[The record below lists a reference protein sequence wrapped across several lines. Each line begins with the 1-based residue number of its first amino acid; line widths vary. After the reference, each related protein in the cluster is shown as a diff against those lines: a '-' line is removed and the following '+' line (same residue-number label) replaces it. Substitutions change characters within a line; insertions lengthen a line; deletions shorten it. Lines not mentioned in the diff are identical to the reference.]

1 MPHATNQGDI
11 GNMKVLSVISAICL
25 VVLGSSWAAGQTA
38 RGNPREGQAV
48 YEKNCLRCHGNKLD
62 GNGPDS
68 QDLIVRPANLQSLM
82 SRSKTDWELLIA
94 ISNGVLFSPM
104 HSFRGKLTDQ
114 QMLDVLSYI
123 RTIAPLDV
131 VS

>member
-11 GNMKVLSVISAICL
+11 GNMKVLSVISAFGL

-68 QDLIVRPANLQSLM
+68 QDLIVRPANLQSIM

-104 HSFRGKLTDQ
+104 HGFRGKLTDQ

-123 RTIAPLDV
+123 RA
-131 VS
+131 VSPPDIVS

>member
-1 MPHATNQGDI
+1 
-11 GNMKVLSVISAICL
+11 MKVLSVISAVCL

-38 RGNPREGQAV
+38 RGNPKEGQAV
-48 YEKNCLRCHGNKLD
+48 YEKNCLRCHGDKLD
-62 GNGPDS
+62 GKGPES
-68 QDLIVRPANLQSLM
+68 QDLIVRPANLQSIM
-82 SRSKTDWELLIA
+82 SRSKTDWELLIT

-104 HSFRGKLTDQ
+104 HGFRGKLTDQ

-123 RTIAPLDV
+123 RTMAPLDI